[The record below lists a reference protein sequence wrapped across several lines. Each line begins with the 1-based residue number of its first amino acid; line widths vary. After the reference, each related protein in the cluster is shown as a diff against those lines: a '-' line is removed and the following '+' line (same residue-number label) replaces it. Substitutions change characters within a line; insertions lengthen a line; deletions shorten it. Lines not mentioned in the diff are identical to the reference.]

1 MENDETTPEVE
12 QEENEINEVEET
24 VEEETT
30 EPTETPSQ
38 EDETD
43 WKAEA
48 LKYKAILTRNKN
60 KKAKTEPKA
69 KKSDEFDYGELAFLN
84 ANDIKDSDEV
94 DFAKKLQK
102 QTGQELRDLIGDE
115 YFQSKLNSY
124 REGRATEKA
133 MPKGSKRSNNST
145 VDNVDY
151 WIAKGELPPIE
162 QRELRYK
169 VVNARM
175 KKEEAGTKF
184 YNSK

>member
-1 MENDETTPEVE
+1 MENDEYTPEVE
-12 QEENEINEVEET
+12 QDENENNEVEET
-24 VEEETT
+24 EEEETT
-30 EPTETPSQ
+30 EPTETSK

-48 LKYKAILTRNKN
+48 LKYKAILDRNKN
-60 KKAKTEPKA
+60 KKAKIKTEA

-84 ANDIKDSDEV
+84 ANDIKDSDEI

-145 VDNVDY
+145 VDSVDY
-151 WIAKGELPPIE
+151 WIAKGELPPVE

-169 VVNARM
+169 VVNARI